1 MSQDTRNN
9 HRHYTDEEIA
19 TAIETDLPD
28 LLTSLGYQAKRV
40 GNYFTV
46 REMDS
51 LRIKNRRF
59 WYRYSEQKG
68 GDAITFLQHFHG
80 KSFTEA
86 VSDLLAFQGKA
97 IEQSPSRT
105 PRSPPAQ
112 AAAKEK
118 SAFTLP
124 QQNTDNRRVFA
135 YLRKRGIASQEARLL
150 YEDAPYHNCVF
161 VGRNTAGKAVFSS
174 KRGTYDK
181 DGAIYLSYKKIVL
194 LLPVFHHYF
203 HPILNFLQNFHI
215 TY

>member
-1 MSQDTRNN
+1 MSQDTGNN
-9 HRHYTDEEIA
+9 YRHYTDEEIA
-19 TAIETDLPD
+19 AAAETDLPD
-28 LLTSLGYQAKRV
+28 LLTSLGYQVKRV

-97 IEQSPSRT
+97 IENSPDRASGYTPSRT

-135 YLRKRGIASQEARLL
+135 YLRKRGIASQVINGFLEARLL

-161 VGRNTAGKAVFSS
+161 VGRNAADKPVFAT
-174 KRGTYDK
+174 KRGAYDQGGSSFK
-181 DGAIYLSYKKIVL
+181 EDVSHKR
-194 LLPVFHHYF
+194 
-203 HPILNFLQNFHI
+203 
-215 TY
+215 